1 MLMTQTRYRLRA
13 DGIVAFISGKR
24 YELGIALSP
33 ALGCEKVVIPA
44 ALAIGIAS
52 ADRRASIIDCA
63 LTLLCVEK
71 RTNLPEDVVLLMSE
85 YATNGGGLGVPPLC
99 LLVRN
104 TKVICDT

>member
-1 MLMTQTRYRLRA
+1 MGLWHS
-13 DGIVAFISGKR
+13 ISGKR
-24 YELGIALSP
+24 DELGIALSS

-63 LTLLCVEK
+63 LTLICVEK

-85 YATNGGGLGVPPLC
+85 YATHGGGLGVPPLC

>member
-1 MLMTQTRYRLRA
+1 MLTTQTRYGLRD

-33 ALGCEKVVIPA
+33 ALGCQKVVIPA
-44 ALAIGIAS
+44 ALAVGIAS
-52 ADRRASIIDCA
+52 ADRRAGIIYCA
-63 LTLLCVEK
+63 LTLLWVQK
-71 RTNLPEDVVLLMSE
+71 RANLPEDVVLLMSE
-85 YATNGGGLGVPPLC
+85 YATHGGGLCVSPLC